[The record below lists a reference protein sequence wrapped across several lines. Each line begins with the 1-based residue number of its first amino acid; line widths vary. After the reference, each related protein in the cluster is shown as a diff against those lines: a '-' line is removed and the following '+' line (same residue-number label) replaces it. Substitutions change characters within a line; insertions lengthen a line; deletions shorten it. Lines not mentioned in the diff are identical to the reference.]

1 MARRSPA
8 LRIVRDLVRY
18 VVTGRKM
25 WMIPVVLVSL
35 LLILLVATGST
46 PMAPFIY
53 TLF

>member
-1 MARRSPA
+1 MARRSPGR
-8 LRIVRDLVRY
+8 RIARDLLRY
-18 VVTGRKM
+18 AVESKKW

-46 PMAPFIY
+46 PLAPFVY